1 MNLACGSSPPAEHFD
16 IFWGSARC
24 CVLVTAVAVYQLLVA
39 GTVAVAADVVGDA
52 NVVAFAV
59 AI

>member
-1 MNLACGSSPPAEHFD
+1 MAAAHPPSTLTYFG
-16 IFWGSARC
+16 IRPRC

-39 GTVAVAADVVGDA
+39 GTVAIAANVHGDA
-52 NVVAFAV
+52 IAIAV

>member
-1 MNLACGSSPPAEHFD
+1 MAAAHPPSTLTYF
-16 IFWGSARC
+16 GVQPRC

-52 NVVAFAV
+52 NVVAVAV